1 MTTIELTNVLPRVA
15 GAHVDV
21 TVQVSASLNIT
32 ATAARR
38 KVNVFLLDQVG
49 TGLGGGD
56 PILIVMQDRL
66 CWRVPVMLA
75 LSPRGLLGQV
85 GQVDLDAQSGELLLD
100 EDDIASITDHAER
113 LLAGSPL

>member
-1 MTTIELTNVLPRVA
+1 VTTIELTDVVPKVA

-56 PILIVMQDRL
+56 PMLIVRQNRL
-66 CWRVPVMLA
+66 CWRVPVLLA
-75 LSPRGLLGQV
+75 LAPRGLLGQV

-100 EDDIASITDHAER
+100 EDDISNITDHAER

>member
-1 MTTIELTNVLPRVA
+1 MTTIELTDVVPKVA
-15 GAHVDV
+15 GARIDV

-38 KVNVFLLDQVG
+38 KANVFLLDQVG

-56 PILIVMQDRL
+56 PMLIVLQDRL

-85 GQVDLDAQSGELLLD
+85 GQIDIDAQSGELLLD
-100 EDDIASITDHAER
+100 EDDIATIADHAER
-113 LLAGSPL
+113 LLAGSTL